1 MREGSGALV
10 QMRAFIA
17 QREFNPH
24 DQLPPERKL
33 CEMLGVSRAQLRKAF
48 AVLEAEGAIWRHVG
62 RGTFIGD
69 GADKGMEHSLNVI
82 AKQSTPLSVMRARI
96 VLEPQLAREA
106 ALHATAENME
116 NLRRISSK
124 SRQAATWRE
133 YETLDNELHRE
144 IAEASQCTPLVAL
157 FDQLNALRRT
167 VVWGRLRTRPEN
179 PPSDHH
185 SFSDHEKIITAIEN
199 RDGAQA
205 QMMMLSHLQSVRA
218 GIFSEES

>member
-1 MREGSGALV
+1 MNEGDGALV

-17 QREFNPH
+17 KNEYGPN

-33 CEMLGVSRAQLRKAF
+33 CESLGVSRAELRKAF
-48 AVLEAEGAIWRHVG
+48 AVLEADGAIWRHVG
-62 RGTFIGD
+62 RGTFVGD
-69 GADKGMEHSLNVI
+69 GVNRGAEQSLSTI
-82 AKQSTPLSVMRARI
+82 AKQTTPREVMRARL

-116 NLRRISSK
+116 NLHRISMK

-133 YETLDNELHRE
+133 YEALDNELHRV
-144 IAEASQCTPLVAL
+144 IAEASQCIPLVAL

-167 VVWGRLRTRPEN
+167 VVWGRLRPQPEN

-185 SFSDHEKIITAIEN
+185 SFSEHEKIIAAIAD
-199 RDGAQA
+199 RDGNQA
-205 QMMMLSHLQSVRA
+205 QTLMLSHLQTVTA
-218 GIFSEES
+218 GIFSER